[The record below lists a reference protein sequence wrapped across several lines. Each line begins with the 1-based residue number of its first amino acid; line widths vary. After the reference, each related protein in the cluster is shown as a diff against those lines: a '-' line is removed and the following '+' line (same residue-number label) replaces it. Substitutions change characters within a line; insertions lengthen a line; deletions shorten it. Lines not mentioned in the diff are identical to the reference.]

1 VRAFRIAYDGRP
13 YHGYQRQPSVPTVEG
28 ELFSALAALGIADP
42 GEPPDGYAAAGRTD
56 AGVSALSQTVAFEA
70 PEWCTPR
77 ALNAELPAEVR
88 AWASAE
94 VPSDF
99 HATHDAESRAYRY
112 HLHAPDLA
120 REAVARPLSAIE
132 GTHDFHNLTAVSD
145 PDRDTVRTVRETS
158 VERDG
163 EFLLVELRAGGFLHE
178 MVRRVVSFLEA
189 AARGEAPAVDRV
201 LSPETLSGPAGI
213 GPAPAEPLVLADVEY
228 PELAFEVDEC
238 AAESRRSVF
247 EATRVEAAS
256 RARVA
261 GELGRGPR

>member
-28 ELFSALAALGIADP
+28 CLFSALAALGIGD
-42 GEPPDGYAAAGRTD
+42 GGPPDGYAAAGRTD
-56 AGVSALSQTVAFEA
+56 AGVSALAQTVAFEA

-77 ALNAELPAEVR
+77 ALNGELPADVR

-94 VPSDF
+94 APGGF
-99 HATHDAESRAYRY
+99 HATHGAESRAYRY

-120 REAVARPLSAIE
+120 IEAVSEPLSAIE

-145 PDRDTVRTVRETS
+145 PGRDTVRTVEETS

-163 EFLLVELRAGGFLHE
+163 EFLVVELRAGGFLHE

-189 AARGEAPAVDRV
+189 SAGEDAPAIDRV
-201 LSPETLSGPAGI
+201 LSPETLSGPEGI
-213 GPAPAEPLVLADVEY
+213 GPAPPEPLVLVDAEY
-228 PELAFEVDEC
+228 PELAFEVDER

-247 EATRVEAAS
+247 DATRVEAAT
-256 RARVA
+256 RTRVA
-261 GELGRGPR
+261 AELRCGPR